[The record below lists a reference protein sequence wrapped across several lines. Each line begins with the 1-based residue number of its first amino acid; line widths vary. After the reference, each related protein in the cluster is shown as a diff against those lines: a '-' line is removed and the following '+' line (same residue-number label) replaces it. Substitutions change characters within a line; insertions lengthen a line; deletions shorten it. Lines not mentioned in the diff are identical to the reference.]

1 MRFRFPL
8 SLAILFIV
16 SLCAGGVAR
25 AEVDFKREV
34 LPLLESHCLKC
45 HRAAH
50 EENGRMLKPKG
61 DVRLDA
67 AWTLLKGKDEI
78 VPIKPKDAEHSDII
92 RVVTLPR
99 EDDVAMPPK
108 DKGDPLTPVEIAKL
122 KMWINEGANFG
133 GWEGNLEGKPA
144 GAAKIATVSAK
155 EREHELF
162 FAKLAAGLD
171 QPAPAALKKAGDAGA
186 QVAPLL
192 ADNPLLRVDFLKG
205 VSQCDDHAVAELTL
219 IRERIAVLDLARTKI
234 TDAALEHIARMPR
247 LARLDLRQTKVTDA
261 GVAQLAGLQNLTS
274 INLFGCEVSD
284 QALTALANIK
294 SLKEIYLFETKATD
308 AGVSKLMAAL
318 PKAKIVYQMD
328 WSAGPGKPRAAK
340 KN

>member
-1 MRFRFPL
+1 M
-8 SLAILFIV
+8 ATLF
-16 SLCAGGVAR
+16 AGGVAH
-25 AEVDFKREV
+25 AAIDFKKEV

-67 AWTLLKGKDEI
+67 AWALLKGNGEI

-99 EDDVAMPPK
+99 EDDLAMPPK
-108 DKGDPLTPVEIAKL
+108 DKGDPLTPAEIARL
-122 KMWINEGANFG
+122 KTWINEGADFG
-133 GWEGNLEGKPA
+133 GWEGNLEGKSA
-144 GAAKIATVSAK
+144 GAAKIVTVPAK
-155 EREHELF
+155 EREHESF

-171 QPAPAALKKAGDAGA
+171 QPAPAAVKKACDAGA

-192 ADNPLLRVDFLKG
+192 AGNPLLRVDFLKS
-205 VSQCDDHAVAELTL
+205 VSQCDDRAVAELAP
-219 IRERIAVLDLARTKI
+219 IRERIAVLDLARTNI
-234 TDAALEHIARMPR
+234 TDAALADIARMPR
-247 LARLDLRQTKVTDA
+247 LAQLDLRQTKVTDA

-274 INLFGCEVSD
+274 INLFGCEVAD

-294 SLKEIYLFETKATD
+294 SLKAIYLFETKVTD

-318 PKAKIVYQMD
+318 PKAKVVYQVD
-328 WSAGPGKPRAAK
+328 LSAGPEKPKAAK

>member
-1 MRFRFPL
+1 MATLFAG
-8 SLAILFIV
+8 SVAHAAI
-16 SLCAGGVAR
+16 
-25 AEVDFKREV
+25 DFKKEI

-67 AWTLLKGKDEI
+67 AWSLLKGNGEI
-78 VPIKPKDAEHSDII
+78 VPIKPKDAEHSDIV
-92 RVVTLPR
+92 RVVSLPR
-99 EDDVAMPPK
+99 EDDLAMPPK
-108 DKGDPLTPVEIAKL
+108 DQGDPLTAAEIAKL
-122 KMWINEGANFG
+122 KTWINEGANFG

-144 GAAKIATVSAK
+144 GDAKIATAPAK
-155 EREHELF
+155 EREHESF

-171 QPAPAALKKAGDAGA
+171 QPAPAALEKARGAGA
-186 QVAPLL
+186 QIAPLQ
-192 ADNPLLRVDFLKG
+192 DGNPLLRADFLKG
-205 VSQCDDHAVAELTL
+205 VSRCDDHAVAELTP
-219 IRERIAVLDLARTKI
+219 ISERIAVLDLARTNI

-247 LARLDLRQTKVTDA
+247 LARLDLRKTKVTDA

-274 INLFGCEVSD
+274 INLFGCEVTD
-284 QALTALANIK
+284 QALAALAKIK
-294 SLKEIYLFETKATD
+294 SLKEIYLFETKATE

-318 PKAKIVYQMD
+318 PKARVVYQVD
-328 WSAGPGKPRAAK
+328 LSADPEKPKAAK